1 MISTS
6 WKYNLFHMNKSKSIQ
21 TTLADFVKVGPFYY
35 RQTLQSYAGLSK
47 LAEDRP
53 GGRGFAPMKI

>member
-1 MISTS
+1 LNPKQGLEAKE
-6 WKYNLFHMNKSKSIQ
+6 WNKVDAKFLYS
-21 TTLADFVKVGPFYY
+21 
-35 RQTLQSYAGLSK
+35 GLSK